1 MKDRIR
7 LFLDKE
13 NKASSKLAEE
23 IGVQPSGVSHVLS
36 GRNKPSLDF
45 IIKMLETYPY
55 LNTDWLLFGKGE
67 MYKSE
72 DEPESFTDKEP
83 ALDFSEEKEFEGG
96 SLLNDN
102 LTENDNK
109 VKDNDEPVNNNAD
122 KALNKP
128 FSERIIIFYPDGTYS
143 EYNRRK

>member
-1 MKDRIR
+1 RIR

-13 NKASSKLAEE
+13 NKSSSKFAEE
-23 IGVQPSGVSHVLS
+23 VNVQPSGVSHILS

-45 IIKMLETYPY
+45 IIKMLKTYPY

-67 MYKSE
+67 MY
-72 DEPESFTDKEP
+72 TDKEP
-83 ALDFSEEKEFEGG
+83 GLDFSEEKEFETG
-96 SLLNDN
+96 N
-102 LTENDNK
+102 LFDDTIAG
-109 VKDNDEPVNNNAD
+109 KDD
-122 KALNKP
+122 KASDYEEAESNDIDTGVNKP